1 MGFYTGTHNVK
12 FRLSSR
18 RKVRIA
24 YNKRFVQSC
33 VKTRKPV
40 ISKKRVLLFRRKK
53 MYAITSSVKP
63 QIPDNI
69 SQVSWQHIKDN
80 NGHVTAFDAASCLLI
95 AKDAHNKSAR
105 FRHSV
110 RNTKRI
116 DKRCDYSGRK
126 KAMEVWVGSQMQRS
140 LNSQSEEVNI

>member
-63 QIPDNI
+63 Q
-69 SQVSWQHIKDN
+69 
-80 NGHVTAFDAASCLLI
+80 
-95 AKDAHNKSAR
+95 
-105 FRHSV
+105 
-110 RNTKRI
+110 NTRQYQLGILATYK
-116 DKRCDYSGRK
+116 G
-126 KAMEVWVGSQMQRS
+126 Q
-140 LNSQSEEVNI
+140 